1 MNPFHTDFPFTSII
15 FRFCI
20 CSKTTDF
27 VVKWRQLSFSTC
39 YLEIQ
44 HILWERP
51 RLKLVG
57 KIVCFYQCQPRL
69 IPQNVLCW
77 CAQVLLMSPLN
88 VLFLKEVSKMSMK
101 INKQN
106 HEQVK
111 IKLNTL
117 KKKFALCLVLSTL
130 KGQVDKLNLV
140 ESAN

>member
-1 MNPFHTDFPFTSII
+1 
-15 FRFCI
+15 
-20 CSKTTDF
+20 
-27 VVKWRQLSFSTC
+27 
-39 YLEIQ
+39 
-44 HILWERP
+44 
-51 RLKLVG
+51 
-57 KIVCFYQCQPRL
+57 
-69 IPQNVLCW
+69 
-77 CAQVLLMSPLN
+77 
-88 VLFLKEVSKMSMK
+88 MK